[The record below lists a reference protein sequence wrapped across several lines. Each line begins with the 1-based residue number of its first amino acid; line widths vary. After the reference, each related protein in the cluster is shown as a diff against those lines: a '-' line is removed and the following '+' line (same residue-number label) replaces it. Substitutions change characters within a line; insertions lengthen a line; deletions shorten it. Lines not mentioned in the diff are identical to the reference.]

1 MVRAVIFDIGETLV
15 KYDKPLNWSKLYR
28 PALEKMVSENNI
40 TFSEDDYQNVISILT
55 KYNTRVNPRKKEISS
70 NEIFTEIISVTNQ
83 EIDNIELF
91 KNSFY
96 SFYRN
101 EATIFEEVEGTL
113 EKLHAREIVI
123 GTLSDV
129 AYGMDN
135 KYALEDIN
143 EIIKYI
149 QYPYTSNDIGYRKP
163 SPVGLKLFA
172 QKIGT
177 DISQIM
183 FVGDESKDIAC
194 EKNAGAISVLINRT
208 VDKKDYG
215 QDYTIGSLNELLEI
229 V

>member
-55 KYNTRVNPRKKEISS
+55 KYNTRVNPREKEISS

-96 SFYRN
+96 SFFRN

-113 EKLHAREIVI
+113 KKLHARGIVI

-135 KYALEDIN
+135 KYALEDIS
-143 EIIKYI
+143 EIVKYI

-163 SPVGLKLFA
+163 SPVGLKLLA
-172 QKIGT
+172 QKIGVDT
-177 DISQIM
+177 SQIM

-194 EKNAGAISVLINRT
+194 AKNAGAISVLINRT
-208 VDKKDYG
+208 LDKKDYG
-215 QDYTIGSLNELLEI
+215 QDYTIGLLSELLEI